1 MIDFTKKEHYGY
13 EDMVNIIH
21 LLRAPGGCPWDRE
34 QTHQSIRR
42 NFLEET
48 YEALE
53 AIDEDDPVHLC
64 EELGDVLTQVVFHGD
79 MEAEAGRFTLEDIYD
94 GVCRKMIGRHP
105 HVFGDTQVSGS
116 SQVLDNWEVLK
127 RKEKG
132 QETFSDTLRA
142 VAKNLPASWRAEKL
156 QKKAG
161 KAGFRWEGPL
171 EALDKLR
178 EEAGELEAA
187 LTRDENPVEELGDLL
202 FAAVGVSF
210 AMGADPEE
218 TLHSACEKFIHRFSQ
233 METLAAEEGK
243 TLDQLPRERLLDL
256 WVKAK
261 DEGDK
266 SDFQEER
273 ITT

>member
-1 MIDFTKKEHYGY
+1 MIDFTKKERYGY

-48 YEALE
+48 YEVLE

-79 MEAEAGRFTLEDIYD
+79 MEAEAGRFTLEDVYD
-94 GVCRKMIGRHP
+94 GVCKKMIGRHP
-105 HVFGDTQVSGS
+105 HVFGDVQVSGS
-116 SQVLDNWEVLK
+116 GQVLDNWEVLK
-127 RKEKG
+127 RQEKG
-132 QETFSDTLRA
+132 QETFTDTLRA
-142 VAKNLPASWRAEKL
+142 VAKNLPANWRAEKL

-161 KAGFRWEGPL
+161 KAGFRWDGPL
-171 EALDKLR
+171 EALGKLR
-178 EEAGELEAA
+178 EETGELEAA
-187 LTRDENPVEELGDLL
+187 LLGDGDPVDELGDLL

-218 TLHSACEKFIHRFSQ
+218 VLHTACDKFIRRFAR
-233 METLAAEEGK
+233 MESLAADRGEA
-243 TLDQLPRERLLDL
+243 LDQLPGEQLRQL
-256 WVKAK
+256 WE
-261 DEGDK
+261 EGK
-266 SDFQEER
+266 ELSDYQEVR
-273 ITT
+273 TTS

>member
-1 MIDFTKKEHYGY
+1 MIDFTKKERYGY

-48 YEALE
+48 YEVLE

-64 EELGDVLTQVVFHGD
+64 EELGDVLTQVVFHAD
-79 MEAEAGRFTLEDIYD
+79 MEAGAGRFTLEDVYD

-105 HVFGDTQVSGS
+105 HVFGNVEVSGS
-116 SQVLDNWEVLK
+116 GQVLDNWEVIK
-127 RKEKG
+127 RQEKG
-132 QETFSDTLRA
+132 QETWTDTLRA
-142 VAKNLPASWRAEKL
+142 VARNLPANWRAEKL

-161 KAGFRWEGPL
+161 KAGFRWNGPQ
-171 EALDKLR
+171 EALEKLR
-178 EEAGELEAA
+178 EETGELEAA
-187 LTRDENPVEELGDLL
+187 LTREGDPVEELGDLL

-218 TLHSACEKFIHRFSQ
+218 VLQSACEKFIARFSQ
-233 METLAAEEGK
+233 MEKLAAAEGEALDELTREELLRLWSTAK
-243 TLDQLPRERLLDL
+243 NER
-256 WVKAK
+256 AK
-261 DEGDK
+261 SE
-266 SDFQEER
+266 
-273 ITT
+273 